1 MLKRAS
7 IKTAKQILKDD
18 VSQTKKERK
27 AKFNELSND
36 LNLRENVSTKSKPSN
51 YSIPFLSQTD
61 IECSSTESMETFF
74 SDLKN
79 EYKQIPKM
87 SFFKKNKLGQTVE
100 KFRDELKSF
109 KAILNKIKVTR
120 TTQRARNK

>member
-27 AKFNELSND
+27 AKFNKLSND

-51 YSIPFLSQTD
+51 YSIPFLS
-61 IECSSTESMETFF
+61 
-74 SDLKN
+74 
-79 EYKQIPKM
+79 
-87 SFFKKNKLGQTVE
+87 
-100 KFRDELKSF
+100 
-109 KAILNKIKVTR
+109 
-120 TTQRARNK
+120 

>member
-27 AKFNELSND
+27 AKFNKLSND

-51 YSIPFLSQTD
+51 YWIPFL
-61 IECSSTESMETFF
+61 
-74 SDLKN
+74 
-79 EYKQIPKM
+79 
-87 SFFKKNKLGQTVE
+87 G
-100 KFRDELKSF
+100 
-109 KAILNKIKVTR
+109 
-120 TTQRARNK
+120 